1 MYWLTQGWL
10 PVDETTMNDDR
21 PRRSLYPSVE
31 PRRTGRL
38 AVSGMH
44 ELYWEESGHPDGIPV
59 VALHGGPGGGSS
71 PEMRRFF
78 DPRRYRIILFD
89 QRGCG
94 RSSPHSEL
102 KDNTTWDLV
111 RDMETLR
118 AHLGVKKW
126 VVFGGSWGST
136 LALAYTAMHR
146 KQVLGLMLRG
156 IFLLTEHEISW
167 FYQKGASNLF
177 PDAFDRY
184 LAPIPENERDDLLK
198 AFHKRLTGKNA
209 QARAEAAAAWARW
222 EGETLSIQ
230 GPKQRP
236 PRFDEADFLDAF
248 ARIECHYFVNKGF
261 FEKDGWLL
269 EQAAKFGDLPGVIVH
284 GRYDV
289 VTPLDSAWKLHKVWP
304 KSQLKIVPDA
314 GHSSLEP
321 GIISELVKASDWL
334 AEKVG

>member
-1 MYWLTQGWL
+1 
-10 PVDETTMNDDR
+10 MNEDR
-21 PRRSLYPSVE
+21 PRRTLYPSLE
-31 PRRTGRL
+31 PRKTGRL
-38 AVSGMH
+38 AVSALH
-44 ELYWEESGHPDGIPV
+44 ELYWEESGHPDGLPV

-94 RSSPHSEL
+94 RSTPHSEL
-102 KDNTTWDLV
+102 RENTTWDLV
-111 RDMETLR
+111 RDIETLR
-118 AHLGVKKW
+118 SHLGIKKW
-126 VVFGGSWGST
+126 IVFGGSWGST

-146 KQVLGLMLRG
+146 KQVMGLLLRG
-156 IFLLTEHEISW
+156 IFLLKESEIRW
-167 FYQKGASNLF
+167 FYQEGASNIF

-184 LAPIPENERDDLLK
+184 VAPIPESERGDLLK
-198 AFHKRLTGKNA
+198 AFYKRLTGKNA
-209 QARAEAAAAWARW
+209 AVRAEAAAAWARW

-248 ARIECHYFVNKGF
+248 ARIECHYFHNKGF
-261 FEKDGWLL
+261 FDADGWLL
-269 EQAAKFGDLPGVIVH
+269 DQAMKFGDLPGVIVH

-289 VTPLDSAWKLHKVWP
+289 VTPLSSAWALHKAWP

-321 GIISELVKASDWL
+321 GIVSELVKASDML
-334 AEKVG
+334 AEKLG

>member
-1 MYWLTQGWL
+1 
-10 PVDETTMNDDR
+10 MNEDR
-21 PRRSLYPSVE
+21 PRRTLYPSLE

-38 AVSGMH
+38 AVSSLH
-44 ELYWEESGHPDGIPV
+44 ELYWEESGHSDGLPV

-94 RSSPHSEL
+94 RSTPHSEL
-102 KDNTTWDLV
+102 RENTTWDLV
-111 RDMETLR
+111 RDIETLR
-118 AHLGVKKW
+118 SHLGVKKW
-126 VVFGGSWGST
+126 IVFGGSWGST

-146 KQVLGLMLRG
+146 KHVMALLLRG
-156 IFLLTEHEISW
+156 VFLLKESEIRW
-167 FYQKGASNLF
+167 FYQDGASNIF

-184 LAPIPENERDDLLK
+184 VAPIPANERDDLLK
-198 AFHKRLTGKNA
+198 AFYKRLTGKNA
-209 QARAEAAAAWARW
+209 PARAEAAAAWARW
-222 EGETLSIQ
+222 EGETLSIL

-248 ARIECHYFVNKGF
+248 ARIECHYFHNKGF
-261 FEKDGWLL
+261 FDSDGWLL
-269 EQAAKFGDLPGVIVH
+269 DQAEKFGDLPGVIVH

-289 VTPLDSAWKLHKVWP
+289 VTPLSSAWALHKAWP

-321 GIISELVKASDWL
+321 GIVSELVKASDML
-334 AEKVG
+334 AEKLG